1 MSPLFFLSLAPEL
14 CRPFPR
20 LSLASL
26 PPTFSFSL
34 CFSSAVFQICGHD
47 NQSKLNT
54 LDNTDTET
62 ISTFRFRLYW
72 LFSCDTGGYAISRQ
86 NNLELH
92 LGCHTCWLSYFSLVC
107 LWCGRTVA
115 RSVHVITKFSGMG
128 RFTYPWCSAGE
139 RARPPLWRTLLHTIA
154 FVLLCLIFFYCFLEQ
169 KDASHQ
175 SFRNKQKRAAVIN
188 RRYIWPAT
196 YEKGEVTK
204 VVIPYTVKTGGWFS
218 GLGKH
223 DIVPI
228 TTNQLSWYTQ

>member
-1 MSPLFFLSLAPEL
+1 M
-14 CRPFPR
+14 RFP
-20 LSLASL
+20 AKII
-26 PPTFSFSL
+26 
-34 CFSSAVFQICGHD
+34 SSCIWVAIPVDWVILHWYACGAD
-47 NQSKLNT
+47 GRS
-54 LDNTDTET
+54 
-62 ISTFRFRLYW
+62 
-72 LFSCDTGGYAISRQ
+72 GG
-86 NNLELH
+86 
-92 LGCHTCWLSYFSLVC
+92 
-107 LWCGRTVA
+107 
-115 RSVHVITKFSGMG
+115 RSVYGHVITKFSGMG

-139 RARPPLWRTLLHTIA
+139 CARPPLWRTLLHTIA

-169 KDASHQ
+169 KGASHQ

-204 VVIPYTVKTGGWFS
+204 VVIAYTVKTGGWFS

>member
-1 MSPLFFLSLAPEL
+1 MSPLFFLSLAPDL

-139 RARPPLWRTLLHTIA
+139 RARSPLWRTLLHTIA
-154 FVLLCLIFFYCFLEQ
+154 FVLLCLIFFYFFSRAERRFPPKFSQ
-169 KDASHQ
+169 QTKAS
-175 SFRNKQKRAAVIN
+175 SSDKSPIYLACYLRKR
-188 RRYIWPAT
+188 
-196 YEKGEVTK
+196 
-204 VVIPYTVKTGGWFS
+204 GGYQGS
-218 GLGKH
+218 HCLY
-223 DIVPI
+223 
-228 TTNQLSWYTQ
+228 S

>member
-1 MSPLFFLSLAPEL
+1 MRFPAKIISSCIWVAIPVDWVIFHWYACSADGRSLAR
-14 CRPFPR
+14 CTW
-20 LSLASL
+20 L
-26 PPTFSFSL
+26 P
-34 CFSSAVFQICGHD
+34 
-47 NQSKLNT
+47 N
-54 LDNTDTET
+54 
-62 ISTFRFRLYW
+62 
-72 LFSCDTGGYAISRQ
+72 
-86 NNLELH
+86 
-92 LGCHTCWLSYFSLVC
+92 
-107 LWCGRTVA
+107 
-115 RSVHVITKFSGMG
+115 FSGRG

-139 RARPPLWRTLLHTIA
+139 CVRPPLWHTLLHTIA

-169 KDASHQ
+169 KGASHQ